1 LIFGYIFFNETI
13 SVSKVIGCI
22 IILISCLL
30 IVLKDTDRM
39 KMWEKY
45 IYHRMHTI

>member
-1 LIFGYIFFNETI
+1 
-13 SVSKVIGCI
+13 VVGCI

-39 KMWEKY
+39 KTWKTYMS
-45 IYHRMHTI
+45 HRIHKM